1 MSWAFVRV
9 GVHCLSLCLPYSGVI
24 PSTFL
29 HLPLDFIRVS
39 SLAYGRRIC
48 THSVDPSLTRFL
60 SEFPGLGLSLVGLP
74 DVVVPEAEFNQ
85 THIQPIFGLCRGTF
99 PVLSINS
106 SRVSSLAEPGLGAH
120 LSSYPEGTI

>member
-1 MSWAFVRV
+1 VSWAYVRV
-9 GVHCLSLCLPYSGVI
+9 GVHRLSLCLPYIGVI

-39 SLAYGRRIC
+39 SLRPTYL

-74 DVVVPEAEFNQ
+74 DVVVSEAEFNQ